1 MFILYIKIY
10 IHVYCVFVLNYFT
23 KLWEEATALV
33 KIADLKPNLCKRHG
47 AVELDTVA

>member
-23 KLWEEATALV
+23 KQWEEVLIGIINICTV
-33 KIADLKPNLCKRHG
+33 KCAY
-47 AVELDTVA
+47 